1 MFLLLSNVAHTGVDQ
16 DGIHNS
22 GEYDDGNSAMDDVDV
37 FDSRS
42 HVEKKSLENGIY
54 DEEV

>member
-42 HVEKKSLENGIY
+42 HVENKSLENGIY